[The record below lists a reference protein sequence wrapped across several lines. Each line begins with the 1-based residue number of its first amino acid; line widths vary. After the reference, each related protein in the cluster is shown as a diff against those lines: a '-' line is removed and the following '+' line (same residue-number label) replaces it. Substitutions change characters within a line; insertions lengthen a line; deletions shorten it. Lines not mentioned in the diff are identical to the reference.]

1 VGRVV
6 VVGKA
11 GLELALQLPRI
22 PEPAERLVGQGRWGA
37 GGRGLKTALSL
48 QQAGLH
54 PYLITRV
61 GDDIAGRFVDYLV
74 HRARIEAH
82 IARDAHLPTA
92 TSIPLSLPQ
101 AYSRIEVPGAEL
113 GWDPD
118 SLLSR
123 LEALGSVEWLWL
135 QGEIPREVNLVAA
148 LWVKDHGGQVA
159 VDPEPAREIGEE
171 LMAIADYLFPTAEGL
186 GILCRSQPPRSRDEA
201 QLLVGWLLSRHPG
214 LSLVMLP
221 QVAEGALVASQEGYW
236 WVTPNA
242 EARGDGCSIAARFFA
257 ALTRGQGMEAA
268 LREAVGAAGER

>member
-1 VGRVV
+1 MGRVV

-48 QQAGLH
+48 QEAGLQ

-61 GDDIAGRFVDYLV
+61 GDDIAGRLVESLV
-74 HRARIEAH
+74 HRARLEAH
-82 IARDAHLPTA
+82 IGRDARLPTA
-92 TSIPLSLPQ
+92 TSIPLTLPESS
-101 AYSRIEVPGAEL
+101 ARIEVPGAEL

-123 LEALGSVEWLWL
+123 LEALSPVEWLWL

-159 VDPEPAREIGEE
+159 VDPEPAREVGEE
-171 LMAIADYLFPTAEGL
+171 LMAVADYLFPTAGGL
-186 GILCRSQPPRSRDEA
+186 GTLCRSQPPRSRDEA

-214 LSLVMLP
+214 LSVVMLP
-221 QVAEGALVASQEGYW
+221 RVAEGALVASKEGYW
-236 WVTPNA
+236 WVTPAA
-242 EARGDGCSIAARFFA
+242 ETQGDACAIAARFFA
-257 ALTRGQGMEAA
+257 ALTRGQGLEAA
-268 LREAVGAAGER
+268 LREAVGAAEER